1 MKHIQKLL
9 TDLKAST
16 TTESAVLASIR
27 QQLAEGNIQQSE
39 LIEYLQQRGVK
50 QKIPQTLM
58 DQIFYLIQSSNTKTV
73 FQSSKPIAP
82 SEITD
87 FSPTQLTPLPDNDI
101 DKTKIVRDLEKT
113 EFVDSSHHAPA
124 NNPSN
129 AKTAF
134 ATQHSFN
141 AKTKLTPTNKTLS
154 TQSSKTQFAD
164 DVTRVTN
171 KTRYQHTDKTAI
183 SNPSDKTQIA
193 DGATKLSSHTTSSNT
208 NAATVLVEEN
218 ISIEQTSS
226 ENRKLA
232 IGAILKERFILEQI
246 IGSGGMSVVFRALDL
261 RKQEAKNHHPY
272 VAIKVLGDTFKHHPL
287 SLLALERETQKIQS
301 LAHPNIITV
310 YDFDRDGENIYMTM
324 ECLEGSSLNE
334 VIHDNKQGMPLKDA
348 LPIIKG
354 MCDALIYAHSKDII
368 HSDFKPENVYYTNKK
383 ITKVLDF
390 GIARAKKLP
399 GVQPVDTVFDAG
411 SLSALTPPYASL
423 EMLQNKDPD
432 PRDDIYALA
441 CVTYKLLTGKH
452 PFDNLPA
459 DKAQQRRM
467 RPSRI
472 PLLNRRQWQALT
484 QALAFDRDARTPS
497 VDLFLDGILLKKRG
511 WIYALAAS
519 IIVAIGIGGYAG
531 TSITEKNTQPKI
543 KLTQEQKSKI
553 RNYLDIG
560 ELYYSLGYLA
570 TPPGDSALDQ
580 YDKVL
585 AIDPS
590 NKLALKGKNQLVVL
604 YQELAETSL
613 KQGNV
618 EESLLLLETA
628 LLIEPEN
635 ADLLS
640 AEKKIKTEYQTLKSE

>member
-1 MKHIQKLL
+1 MKHIQQLL
-9 TDLKAST
+9 TDLEAST
-16 TTESAVLASIR
+16 ISESAVLADIR
-27 QQLAEGNIQQSE
+27 QQLVEGNIQQSE
-39 LIEYLQQRGVK
+39 LINYLQQMDVK
-50 QKIPQTLM
+50 QKIPRALYN
-58 DQIFYLIQSSNTKTV
+58 QIFYLIQSSNTETV
-73 FQSSKPIAP
+73 LQSSKTVV
-82 SEITD
+82 SHKITD
-87 FSPTQLTPLPDNDI
+87 FSPTQLAPSPGEDV
-101 DKTKIVRDLEKT
+101 DKTKLASDLGKT
-113 EFVDSSHHAPA
+113 EIVDNPSQTPVDD
-124 NNPSN
+124 PSN

-134 ATQHSFN
+134 ATQLSSN
-141 AKTKLTPTNKTLS
+141 AKTELKPTDKTQVNLTDNTTLSDKTLL
-154 TQSSKTQFAD
+154 AD
-164 DVTRVTN
+164 DVTHFAN
-171 KTRYQHTDKTAI
+171 DAPYQHA
-183 SNPSDKTQIA
+183 DKTQIA
-193 DGATKLSSHTTSSNT
+193 NNDATELAPHATSSNPD
-208 NAATVLVEEN
+208 APTVLVEKN
-218 ISIEQTSS
+218 TSIEQTQETSS
-226 ENRKLA
+226 PRKLEVGSV
-232 IGAILKERFILEQI
+232 IKERFILKKV

-261 RKQEAKNHHPY
+261 RKQEAKNHNPF

-310 YDFDRDGENIYMTM
+310 YDFDRDGDNIYMTM
-324 ECLEGSSLNE
+324 ECLEGNSLNE
-334 VIHDNKQGMPLKDA
+334 VIRNNKQGMPLKDA
-348 LPIIKG
+348 LPIVQG

-368 HSDFKPENVYYTNKK
+368 HSDFKPENVYYTHKK

-452 PFDNLPA
+452 PFDSLQA

-484 QALAFDRDARTPS
+484 NALAFDRDARTPS
-497 VDLFLDGILLKKRG
+497 VELFLDGIMPKKRG

-519 IIVAIGIGGYAG
+519 IIIAIGIGGYAG

-543 KLTQEQKSKI
+543 KLTQEQKNKI
-553 RNYLDIG
+553 KNYLEIG

-590 NKLALKGKNQLVVL
+590 NKMALEGKNQLVL
-604 YQELAETSL
+604 RYQELAETNL
-613 KQGNV
+613 EQGDF

-628 LLIEPEN
+628 LLIEPDN
-635 ADLLS
+635 SDLLS
-640 AEKKIKTEYQTLKSE
+640 AQNKIKTEHQIP